1 MRNPWADEFE
11 RDHQAPSCRHGEH
24 QDCPHGVGLAGGLNP
39 RRFRLE
45 LGMGLCSCSCHAG
58 CPLSDGRRAVPPSA
72 WRESCSCPGAAPER
86 ARQAR
91 DGTEPPDFGQVFAE
105 KQRQS
110 ELRREAIQAVRAG
123 AAGKSGEQIREML
136 LAERRARGLADPS
149 DHILDANVEAIQG
162 NYGPALREASRTVAR
177 IAEGAAQI
185 FREVRDSGRHTDR

>member
-1 MRNPWADEFE
+1 M
-11 RDHQAPSCRHGEH
+11 
-24 QDCPHGVGLAGGLNP
+24 
-39 RRFRLE
+39 
-45 LGMGLCSCSCHAG
+45 
-58 CPLSDGRRAVPPSA
+58 
-72 WRESCSCPGAAPER
+72 
-86 ARQAR
+86 
-91 DGTEPPDFGQVFAE
+91 
-105 KQRQS
+105 
-110 ELRREAIQAVRAG
+110 RAG